1 MNYMYD
7 AFFRIIFA
15 ANLEGLCYDVTR
27 MKSMVFLFPVI
38 SLVAVASAKGNSLT
52 SVCNFYQKENCDIFL
67 FHIVFP
73 SFTI

>member
-15 ANLEGLCYDVTR
+15 ANLEGLRYDVTR

-38 SLVAVASAKGNSLT
+38 SLVAVASLPFF
-52 SVCNFYQKENCDIFL
+52 CHLI
-67 FHIVFP
+67 
-73 SFTI
+73 SFCLCLNVV

>member
-38 SLVAVASAKGNSLT
+38 SLVAVASAKGNSLDF
-52 SVCNFYQKENCDIFL
+52 CM
-67 FHIVFP
+67 
-73 SFTI
+73 